1 MFIVLSLF
9 HASLTAIIS
18 LIFVSLNPFFMSLF
32 PSPRCSFST
41 DAVCAIF
48 LSFFLTITAT
58 STLLSLFSQIM
69 ATFFFFSFFVFC
81 DWTSG
86 LSCSGTSHEE
96 SSKKKKKNSTFLNI
110 LPSSPLRQYFHLS
123 LPHHESV
130 CRLITSLMYSFYLF
144 CKNRQPWRRFVFFA
158 SNYRTKDPWLSLFLS
173 LNFKSMVEG
182 GF

>member
-69 ATFFFFSFFVFC
+69 ATFFFFFHF
-81 DWTSG
+81 
-86 LSCSGTSHEE
+86 
-96 SSKKKKKNSTFLNI
+96 SSSVIELPVCLVRELLTKNHQKKKKKNSTFLNI

-144 CKNRQPWRRFVFFA
+144 CKNRQP
-158 SNYRTKDPWLSLFLS
+158 
-173 LNFKSMVEG
+173 
-182 GF
+182 